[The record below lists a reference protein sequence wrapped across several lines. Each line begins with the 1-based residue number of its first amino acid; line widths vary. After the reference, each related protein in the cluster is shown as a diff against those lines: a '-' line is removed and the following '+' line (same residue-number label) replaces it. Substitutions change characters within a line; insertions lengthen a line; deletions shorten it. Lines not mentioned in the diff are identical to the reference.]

1 MKKLFLILLF
11 VTEFMI
17 VGKACD
23 IKLVIAGEKKETY
36 KAEDVIVINVTVTYI
51 HRICELE
58 LSDTRITCAGMKI
71 VEATEWKEIQPGTYS
86 KDLKVTLLQD
96 GNPDASLKI
105 VRKCS
110 ADGGMGLLKIKKSDK

>member
-1 MKKLFLILLF
+1 MKRLFLVLLF
-11 VTEFMI
+11 VSGFMI

-23 IKLVIAGEKKETY
+23 IKLVVTGEKKQIY
-36 KAEDVIVINVTVTYI
+36 KPGEELVINVTLIYV

-58 LSDTRITCAGMKI
+58 LSDTRITCAGMNI

-86 KDLKVTLLQD
+86 KDIKARLLQD
-96 GNPDASLKI
+96 GNTEASLKV

-110 ADGGMGLLKIKKSDK
+110 ADGGIGSIKIRKSEK

>member
-11 VTEFMI
+11 ITEFMI

-23 IKLVIAGEKKETY
+23 IKLVVTGEKKDTY

-58 LSDTRITCAGMKI
+58 LSDTRITCTGMKI
-71 VEATEWKEIQPGTYS
+71 VDATEWKETQPGTFT
-86 KDLKVTLLQD
+86 KDLKVRLLQD

-105 VRKCS
+105 IRKCS
-110 ADGGMGLLKIKKSDK
+110 ADGGIGLLKIKKSDK